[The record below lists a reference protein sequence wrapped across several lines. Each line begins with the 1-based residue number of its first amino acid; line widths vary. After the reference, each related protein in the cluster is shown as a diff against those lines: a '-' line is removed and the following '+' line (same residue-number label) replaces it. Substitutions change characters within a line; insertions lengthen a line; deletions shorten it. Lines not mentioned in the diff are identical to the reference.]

1 MINKELFQLKDEF
14 LKDLRELEEKLDK
27 KIERHSAVIEIR
39 NQDQEDKLNLTI
51 QKNSQLFEEIMEQ
64 KIKIE
69 KISEL
74 NISQKKLNDMLIS
87 HELRINKLIT
97 ENKRL
102 TINYDKI
109 ITDNLIVPGY
119 IGTSC
124 LYRNLSEYLQSNIN
138 DIQKIKNE
146 KENEKKI
153 TEDIRSKLD
162 NFIKNMVALVD
173 NTVTR
178 CKEYTDNKQVYL
190 ENILNNKLVEFNE
203 KNMDLRT
210 QLFANLSKTN
220 KEFEK
225 FSEKINEFG
234 DLKIEI
240 NNEINTKINELKNAI
255 EENKNNTNKNI
266 EEFKNSI
273 NEITEKFDNLNKN
286 QNNSISNLKK
296 NEEFSTQNLKAKIY
310 KKREELLNNSKIK
323 KRSNKR
329 GSLFRNRTQKT
340 YTIKN
345 SKIEDKKYNLDSK
358 VIEKEENKTVIEFEK
373 SDDESSNKID
383 EENIIING
391 NLFNEEK
398 KEEDIKKENE
408 EIKNNK
414 IDEIKENYINNENQL
429 NQVENKSNINQ
440 NKLSDKKK
448 INLDL
453 KNITNYN
460 KDVLEK
466 RLNSYYVNS
475 IKTTVNKLVKKPEDN
490 NYETILAKENKISIP
505 KIIYNLK
512 KNEKDKSDN
521 VFNTNKNMMKK
532 NNITKTTYN
541 RKIETR
547 NNISK
552 STSNSY
558 NHIHISKEKE
568 KVKEKE
574 KDKDKDKD
582 KERDL
587 KSINSDRSIFGNIN
601 LYNTS
606 SKFYNSIETQTKKI
620 FFKNKTRYQFPK
632 IGFSYKI
639 INLGSDI
646 DFKERNLEAIQ
657 KIKENS
663 KMNIDLSIP
672 LTNTYKSYQKKK
684 NEKKIKKFTLN
695 ELPSKDGIIKHNFN
709 LPIFNN
715 IILNNNSFYK
725 KKYQSIDYEYTNLKK
740 NKYSEGDHSI
750 ESVKSTKIKIIADKH
765 LK

>member
-1 MINKELFQLKDEF
+1 MINKDLLQLKDEF
-14 LKDLRELEEKLDK
+14 LKDIRELEEKLEK
-27 KIERHSAVIEIR
+27 KLERHSAVIEIR
-39 NQDQEDKLNLTI
+39 NQDQENKLNLAI
-51 QKNSQLFEEIMEQ
+51 QKNSQLFEDMMEQ

-87 HELRINKLIT
+87 HELRINNLIT
-97 ENKRL
+97 ESKRL

-109 ITDNLIVPGY
+109 ITDNLVVPGY

-124 LYRNLSEYLQSNIN
+124 LYKNLSEYLQSNIN
-138 DIQKIKNE
+138 DIQKMKNE
-146 KENEKKI
+146 KENDKKI

-162 NFIKNMVALVD
+162 NFIKNMITLVD

-220 KEFEK
+220 RELEK
-225 FSEKINEFG
+225 FSEKINEFEN
-234 DLKIEI
+234 LKMEI
-240 NNEINTKINELKNAI
+240 NEEINTKINELKNRI

-273 NEITEKFDNLNKN
+273 NEITEKFDNLNQN
-286 QNNSISNLKK
+286 INNSKLNLRK
-296 NEEFSTQNLKAKIY
+296 NEEFSASNLKAMRASY
-310 KKREELLNNSKIK
+310 KREELMNNSKSK
-323 KRSNKR
+323 KKTHMPK
-329 GSLFRNRTQKT
+329 GSLFRNKT
-340 YTIKN
+340 LKAYTIMN
-345 SKIEDKKYNLDSK
+345 SKTKDKKDTLDSK
-358 VIEKEENKTVIEFEK
+358 EADKEENKTVIEFEK
-373 SDDESSNKID
+373 SDESSNRID
-383 EENIIING
+383 DENIINNS
-391 NLFNEEK
+391 NLFKEEK
-398 KEEDIKKENE
+398 KEEDIKKESE
-408 EIKNNK
+408 ETNNNK
-414 IDEIKENYINNENQL
+414 INETKEDNKNNENPI
-429 NQVENKSNINQ
+429 NQIENKSNIEQ
-440 NKLSDKKK
+440 NKQNDKDKKK

-460 KDVLEK
+460 KDILEK
-466 RLNSYYVNS
+466 RLNSYYVNN
-475 IKTTVNKLVKKPEDN
+475 IKTTVNKLTKKSEAN
-490 NYETILAKENKISIP
+490 NNDDTILVKDNKLRIP
-505 KIIYNLK
+505 KIISNLK
-512 KNEKDKSDN
+512 KNEKDKISN
-521 VFNTNKNMMKK
+521 VLNTNKNIIKKK
-532 NNITKTTYN
+532 NFIKTNYN

-552 STSNSY
+552 STNNSY

-568 KVKEKE
+568 KEKE
-574 KDKDKDKD
+574 KVKEKD

-606 SKFYNSIETQTKKI
+606 SKFYHSIETQTKKI
-620 FFKNKTRYQFPK
+620 FFKNKTNYQFPK

-646 DFKERNLEAIQ
+646 DFKERNMEAIQ
-657 KIKENS
+657 KIKDNS

-672 LTNTYKSYQKKK
+672 LTNTYKAYQKKK
-684 NEKKIKKFTLN
+684 NERKIKKITLN
-695 ELPSKDGIIKHNFN
+695 ELPSKDGNIKHNFN
-709 LPIFNN
+709 LPIFHN
-715 IILNNNSFYK
+715 IVLNNNSFYK
-725 KKYQSIDYEYTNLKK
+725 KKFLSIDYEYTNLKK
-740 NKYSEGDHSI
+740 NKNSEDDHSI
-750 ESVKSTKIKIIADKH
+750 ESVKSTKIKIITNKH